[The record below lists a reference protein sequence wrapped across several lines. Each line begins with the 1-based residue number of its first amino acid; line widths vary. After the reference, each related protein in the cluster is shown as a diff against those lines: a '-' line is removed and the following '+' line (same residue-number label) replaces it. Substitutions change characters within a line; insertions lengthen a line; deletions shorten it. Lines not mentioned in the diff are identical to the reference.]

1 MYLNLSCVIGIVMK
15 GGVLLI
21 VRVKP
26 GSRSWL
32 EALLQNLTVPGQ
44 LRAKNN
50 NNFHGALLAPKM
62 LKCTPRRTIAL
73 MFM

>member
-1 MYLNLSCVIGIVMK
+1 MK
-15 GGVLLI
+15 GGVLLV

-44 LRAKNN
+44 LEAKNYN
-50 NNFHGALLAPKM
+50 LTIITFMVLYLHQ
-62 LKCTPRRTIAL
+62 KC
-73 MFM
+73 